1 MIITTMT
8 MTMTMTTIMI
18 IIITTNTRWLK
29 KSGRTPTSALTR
41 RILTGASAVKMS
53 PQDRS

>member
-1 MIITTMT
+1 MIITT
-8 MTMTMTTIMI
+8 TMTTTMTIIMNI
-18 IIITTNTRWLK
+18 TTTNTRWLK